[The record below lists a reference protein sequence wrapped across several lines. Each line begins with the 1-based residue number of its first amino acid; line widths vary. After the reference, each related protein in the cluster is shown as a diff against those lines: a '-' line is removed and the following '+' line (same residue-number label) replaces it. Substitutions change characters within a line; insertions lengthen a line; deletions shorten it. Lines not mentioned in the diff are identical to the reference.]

1 MTLNRLRAFAAT
13 ALLLAAS
20 PSDALRPSAGCGVL
34 PATSTGETAAQSIQ
48 IDALVRTYRLHLPT
62 AYDADAAMP
71 IVLAFYGYT
80 GTAAGAEA
88 GLGLS
93 PHADTHSYIAVYP
106 QATSFD
112 SAGTAITSWNY
123 QSCNSSP
130 GPAGPICANDAYPYP
145 FPPECGTPD
154 HCNWCTCHDDLAFVA
169 ALLDTLENTLCID
182 RDRVYAT
189 GMSNGGML
197 VHRLGCAM
205 PDRFTA
211 IAPVAGTLA
220 EGFNCAPEQ
229 PISLIHIHGDEDTYV
244 RVDGKQSS
252 DGYRYETIDKVVDK
266 WASPS
271 SQHCATATTSYPTS
285 ADGIEGMLCTQ
296 RADCAT
302 EAEVVSCGW
311 QGGHAWPAFGRD
323 VIWDFFRKHSRRDY
337 ISSGDIT
344 P

>member
-20 PSDALRPSAGCGVL
+20 PSAALRPSAGCGVL

-62 AYDADAAMP
+62 A
-71 IVLAFYGYT
+71 
-80 GTAAGAEA
+80 
-88 GLGLS
+88 
-93 PHADTHSYIAVYP
+93 
-106 QATSFD
+106 
-112 SAGTAITSWNY
+112 
-123 QSCNSSP
+123 
-130 GPAGPICANDAYPYP
+130 
-145 FPPECGTPD
+145 
-154 HCNWCTCHDDLAFVA
+154 
-169 ALLDTLENTLCID
+169 
-182 RDRVYAT
+182 
-189 GMSNGGML
+189 
-197 VHRLGCAM
+197 
-205 PDRFTA
+205 
-211 IAPVAGTLA
+211 
-220 EGFNCAPEQ
+220 
-229 PISLIHIHGDEDTYV
+229 
-244 RVDGKQSS
+244 
-252 DGYRYETIDKVVDK
+252 
-266 WASPS
+266 

>member
-1 MTLNRLRAFAAT
+1 M
-13 ALLLAAS
+13 
-20 PSDALRPSAGCGVL
+20 
-34 PATSTGETAAQSIQ
+34 
-48 IDALVRTYRLHLPT
+48 
-62 AYDADAAMP
+62 
-71 IVLAFYGYT
+71 
-80 GTAAGAEA
+80 
-88 GLGLS
+88 
-93 PHADTHSYIAVYP
+93 
-106 QATSFD
+106 
-112 SAGTAITSWNY
+112 
-123 QSCNSSP
+123 
-130 GPAGPICANDAYPYP
+130 
-145 FPPECGTPD
+145 
-154 HCNWCTCHDDLAFVA
+154 
-169 ALLDTLENTLCID
+169 CID

-205 PDRFTA
+205 PDRFAA

-220 EGFNCAPEQ
+220 EGFNCAREQ
-229 PISLIHIHGDEDTYV
+229 RISLMHIHGDEDTYV

-285 ADGIEGMLCTQ
+285 ADGIEGMLCKQ

>member
-1 MTLNRLRAFAAT
+1 MTLNRLRAF
-13 ALLLAAS
+13 
-20 PSDALRPSAGCGVL
+20 
-34 PATSTGETAAQSIQ
+34 
-48 IDALVRTYRLHLPT
+48 
-62 AYDADAAMP
+62 
-71 IVLAFYGYT
+71 
-80 GTAAGAEA
+80 
-88 GLGLS
+88 
-93 PHADTHSYIAVYP
+93 
-106 QATSFD
+106 
-112 SAGTAITSWNY
+112 
-123 QSCNSSP
+123 
-130 GPAGPICANDAYPYP
+130 
-145 FPPECGTPD
+145 
-154 HCNWCTCHDDLAFVA
+154 
-169 ALLDTLENTLCID
+169 
-182 RDRVYAT
+182 
-189 GMSNGGML
+189 
-197 VHRLGCAM
+197 
-205 PDRFTA
+205 
-211 IAPVAGTLA
+211 AGTLA

-229 PISLIHIHGDEDTYV
+229 PISLMHIHGDEDTYV